1 MKKDE
6 KIERMFAGGGQILS
20 TIDCTRGDLYSS
32 GRISNT
38 VLPRGSQL
46 PQF

>member
-1 MKKDE
+1 MKK
-6 KIERMFAGGGQILS
+6 KQNVCLRGGGQILS

>member
-1 MKKDE
+1 MKK
-6 KIERMFAGGGQILS
+6 KQNVCLRGGQILS